1 MPSAAVQNRQ
11 PICPYTASGRASRR
25 ISPRAKRNSP
35 AGRGTHTIC
44 YLIGRSELFYGSPR
58 SFGGNAKDQVRK
70 RAKSPSPLRPVAL
83 LILLPAAAGTRI
95 VPPGLLPR
103 HHRRRTA
110 RIVAAHELQLRH
122 LALLLALDVAR
133 EVLHRGFR
141 RLPLRLVGVGSRRFL
156 LALFFLV
163 LLRERQHR
171 TRPRVHLQEEE
182 SEEETPR

>member
-25 ISPRAKRNSP
+25 ISPHAKRKSP
-35 AGRGTHTIC
+35 RDVGHTPYVTLSAVLSFFTGHRGHSAETPKI
-44 YLIGRSELFYGSPR
+44 RSESGQ
-58 SFGGNAKDQVRK
+58 KVRP
-70 RAKSPSPLRPVAL
+70 ALRPVAL
-83 LILLPAAAGTRI
+83 LILLPAATRTRI
-95 VPPGLLPR
+95 VPTSLLPR

-110 RIVAAHELQLRH
+110 RIVAAHELQLGH

-141 RLPLRLVGVGSRRFL
+141 RLPLCLVGVGSRRFL